1 MTFRHNS
8 ATTGDGLSGPRVTI
22 HDIAAM
28 AGVTAGTVSRAINDR
43 AGVGP
48 ATRQRILELAAE
60 HQFTANATARQLST
74 GRAETI
80 GVAFPFHA
88 SELVTRP
95 VYPALLGGLGDAAE
109 NAGYDLLLLSVPT
122 ASQVGRVTAAAG
134 RRRVDGVVLPA
145 ASRRDP
151 TVRELARLG
160 FPAVVIGH
168 RGRTGSIPWVDSSH
182 DTASAELASGMIAAG
197 RRRLVLLNGPA
208 EISACT
214 LRSKGFWAAVATAG
228 SVVEDAQEY
237 TVGFD
242 PTQVRARIAEVL
254 DQPGHPFPD
263 AIVGGNDTIAAAC
276 LEEARARG
284 ISVPEELAVS
294 GFDDRSF
301 TAYTSPPLTT
311 VRMPLHDMGVTA
323 ATMLIALIEGR
334 PLERHHVVL
343 PATIVQRDSTPP
355 ADAAQAG
362 RQDSGGH
369 ADGTM
374 LE

>member
-1 MTFRHNS
+1 MTSRHSS
-8 ATTGDGLSGPRVTI
+8 ATTGDALSGARVTI
-22 HDIAAM
+22 HDLAAM
-28 AGVTAGTVSRAINDR
+28 AGVTAGTVSRAINNR
-43 AGVGP
+43 AGVGG
-48 ATRQRILELAAE
+48 ATRQRILQLAAE
-60 HQFTANATARQLST
+60 HQFTVNATARQLST

-88 SELVTRP
+88 SELVTRSA
-95 VYPALLGGLGDAAE
+95 YPALLGGLGDAAE
-109 NAGYDLLLLSVPT
+109 GAGYDLLLLSVPT
-122 ASQVGRVTAAAG
+122 AGQVGRVTAAAD

-145 ASRRDP
+145 AGRGDP

-168 RGRTGSIPWVDSSH
+168 RGRTGGFPWVDASH
-182 DTASAELASGMIAAG
+182 DAASAELTGAMIAAG

-214 LRSKGFWAAVATAG
+214 LRSKGFWAAVAAAG
-228 SVVEDAQEY
+228 SVIEDAQEY
-237 TVGFD
+237 IVGFD
-242 PTQVRARIAEVL
+242 PTQVQARIARVL
-254 DQPGHPFPD
+254 DEPGRPFPD

-284 ISVPEELAVS
+284 VSVPEELAVS

-323 ATMLIALIEGR
+323 ATMLIALIEGK
-334 PLERHHVVL
+334 PLERRHVVL
-343 PATIVQRDSTPP
+343 PARVIQRASAPP
-355 ADAAQAG
+355 ADATAAGAQ
-362 RQDSGGH
+362 DDGGH
-369 ADGTM
+369 AGRTGRG
-374 LE
+374 